1 MGHGDAD
8 WDWADPWGQG
18 ASWGAPGWAPGAER
32 TPESQP
38 GGSPPPAPSHTSK
51 EELDGGH
58 PIGSVPDGAGVA
70 GSGWGRH
77 HSGGGERPGVAPT
90 VAAGAAL
97 GAGGEATA
105 DAAEKG
111 ATRNEGGVTELARAL
126 AEAAT
131 ELEEARKVQ
140 AELRQPTRRALPAS
154 RAPWFVRSVVP
165 GKRTALKEEEE
176 GKAAALAAATAA
188 EEKTE
193 KAEAFALRQAE
204 SAKENATAA
213 GQWLVSLG
221 LEREEL
227 KGQLAAA
234 QTNSTSLLEELSAL
248 KESAVEAELRANSSE
263 AKLRMAME
271 DIEVLD
277 EGLKL
282 FMDGDGQ
289 PRQQSSRAG
298 PLSWRRVS
306 EAYLR
311 PLLPSKLKAPTPE
324 ELEALKLNRSLGRAL
339 ENNTALAEA
348 VSSKDDLVKELNSRI
363 KQFQLHAVRRKKGY
377 RALKLGLA
385 ELTNEVQAKE
395 TMMTIL
401 TVCMLGTSS
410 ILEGMD
416 ATLDAQAE
424 ADFGVSSAG
433 FEV

>member
-1 MGHGDAD
+1 
-8 WDWADPWGQG
+8 
-18 ASWGAPGWAPGAER
+18 
-32 TPESQP
+32 TP
-38 GGSPPPAPSHTSK
+38 TIK
-51 EELDGGH
+51 
-58 PIGSVPDGAGVA
+58 
-70 GSGWGRH
+70 
-77 HSGGGERPGVAPT
+77 
-90 VAAGAAL
+90 
-97 GAGGEATA
+97 
-105 DAAEKG
+105 
-111 ATRNEGGVTELARAL
+111 
-126 AEAAT
+126 
-131 ELEEARKVQ
+131 
-140 AELRQPTRRALPAS
+140 ALPAS
-154 RAPWFVRSVVP
+154 RTPWFVRSVVP
-165 GKRTALKEEEE
+165 GKRAALKEEEE

-416 ATLDAQAE
+416 ATLDAQRANIAEIAE
-424 ADFGVSSAG
+424 ALRDREGRVEELTVEVENGAASLTDLRTSLHKTESAISAVAVSLGAEEECVQRWKDAAAAAALGSATPG
-433 FEV
+433 GEPG

>member
-1 MGHGDAD
+1 QPQQQQYGYDGMGHGDAD

-18 ASWGAPGWAPGAER
+18 ASWGATGWAPGAKR
-32 TPESQP
+32 TQDNQP

-58 PIGSVPDGAGVA
+58 PMGSVPDGAGVA

-77 HSGGGERPGVAPT
+77 HSGGGERPGVAST
-90 VAAGAAL
+90 VGAGAAGAAGAAL

-111 ATRNEGGVTELARAL
+111 ATRKEGGVTELARAL

-140 AELRQPTRRALPAS
+140 AELRHQHQGHYPLQEQS
-154 RAPWFVRSVVP
+154 WFVTSVVP
-165 GKRTALKEEEE
+165 GRRAALKEEEE

-248 KESAVEAELRANSSE
+248 KESAVEADLRANSSE

-289 PRQQSSRAG
+289 PRHQSSRAG

-339 ENNTALAEA
+339 ENNTALSEA

-385 ELTNEVQAKE
+385 ELTNE
-395 TMMTIL
+395 
-401 TVCMLGTSS
+401 
-410 ILEGMD
+410 
-416 ATLDAQAE
+416 
-424 ADFGVSSAG
+424 
-433 FEV
+433 

>member
-1 MGHGDAD
+1 MGHGNAD

-58 PIGSVPDGAGVA
+58 PIGSVPEGAGVA

-77 HSGGGERPGVAPT
+77 HSGGGERPGVAST
-90 VAAGAAL
+90 VATGAAGAAGAAL

-111 ATRNEGGVTELARAL
+111 ATRKEGGVTELARAL

-140 AELRQPTRRALPAS
+140 AELRTVQTRAIPTSRPAAGTFLSEKRCDRA
-154 RAPWFVRSVVP
+154 
-165 GKRTALKEEEE
+165 ALKDEEE

-188 EEKTE
+188 EENTE

-298 PLSWRRVS
+298 PLSWRRV
-306 EAYLR
+306 
-311 PLLPSKLKAPTPE
+311 
-324 ELEALKLNRSLGRAL
+324 
-339 ENNTALAEA
+339 
-348 VSSKDDLVKELNSRI
+348 
-363 KQFQLHAVRRKKGY
+363 
-377 RALKLGLA
+377 
-385 ELTNEVQAKE
+385 
-395 TMMTIL
+395 
-401 TVCMLGTSS
+401 
-410 ILEGMD
+410 
-416 ATLDAQAE
+416 
-424 ADFGVSSAG
+424 
-433 FEV
+433 

>member
-32 TPESQP
+32 TQEDQP
-38 GGSPPPAPSHTSK
+38 GGSPPPTPSHTSK
-51 EELDGGH
+51 EELDGEH
-58 PIGSVPDGAGVA
+58 PIGAVPDGAGVA

-77 HSGGGERPGVAPT
+77 HSGGGERPGVAST
-90 VAAGAAL
+90 VAAGAAGAAGAAL

-111 ATRNEGGVTELARAL
+111 ATRKEGGVTELARAL

-131 ELEEARKVQ
+131 ELEEARKIQ
-140 AELRQPTRRALPAS
+140 AELRALPAS
-154 RAPWFVRSVVP
+154 RTPWFVRSVVP
-165 GKRTALKEEEE
+165 GRTAALKEEEE

-363 KQFQLHAVRRKKGY
+363 KQVRRDH
-377 RALKLGLA
+377 R
-385 ELTNEVQAKE
+385 
-395 TMMTIL
+395 
-401 TVCMLGTSS
+401 
-410 ILEGMD
+410 
-416 ATLDAQAE
+416 
-424 ADFGVSSAG
+424 
-433 FEV
+433 